1 LLPAAE
7 VAEKAVK
14 AAASETQTHFR
25 TCPLCEGMC
34 GVKITLKSGR
44 IESIRPDK
52 DNVWS
57 RGHICPKG
65 TTLGA
70 IHDDPDRIRRPMIRE
85 NDNWREAGWDEALRY
100 CEKLIH
106 KVHAT
111 HGSSAMSLFTGN
123 MVGKSFD
130 IGRHLMLFM
139 AQAKLGSYYSSSTV
153 DQQPKNLSSMLMYG
167 DMWKIPIPDID
178 NTELF
183 VCMGAN
189 PSASK
194 GSILSHRDVMGAI
207 RALRARGGRVIV
219 VDPVRTGTAQK
230 ADQWVSIV
238 PGTDAA
244 LLFAIVHVLFQE
256 NRVRLRHLENLV
268 NGVEAVRQA
277 AEPFSPEAVADFCG
291 VPAAVIR
298 TLTREISDA
307 SSAAVYGRIGLCTQR
322 FGSLASWLI
331 DVIAI
336 LTGNMDRFGGLMF
349 STQTAP
355 HLELTPPYPVDAP
368 IFGRRSRVRGV
379 RSIIGQLPASC
390 LGEEIDTPGEGQV
403 KGLFTLGANP
413 VVSVPGSD
421 RLDAA
426 LPQLDFMISLD
437 NYLNETT
444 RHAHVIFPSP
454 SVLESPHWDVWA
466 WPWSLTSGGH
476 YSAPLYKTDRVEE
489 WRVLVTLGCL
499 CSGKKLCDID
509 LDALD
514 REYFAA
520 MCRQVK
526 IDPEKALS
534 ASPTPGP
541 GRVLELAIR
550 SGPFGDRYGE
560 RPDGV
565 TLETFKAQPHGI
577 LFGPAQPKIEK
588 ILRTPSGKIEIA
600 PEHLLNDIPRLRT
613 AMQEPQSETLLVS
626 RRHLNSMN
634 SWMHNIEVLVK
645 GPERCTLFIHPRD
658 ARRIGVAD
666 GDLVRV
672 ATIEGSAEVVAEV
685 TDGIRPGVVSLPH
698 GWGHDRPG
706 SRTRVASRRPGVNSN
721 RLNPGRLVDEAS
733 GNAVVNGVPVRITKV
748 SAVV

>member
-1 LLPAAE
+1 
-7 VAEKAVK
+7 VN

-85 NDNWREAGWDEALRY
+85 SDNWREASWDEALRY

-106 KVHAT
+106 KVHAA

-230 ADQWVSIV
+230 ADQWISIV

-256 NRVRLRHLENLV
+256 NRVRLRHLQDLV

-291 VPAAVIR
+291 ITAAVIR
-298 TLTREISDA
+298 TLTREISEA

-355 HLELTPPYPVDAP
+355 HLELTPPYPADAP
-368 IFGRRSRVRGV
+368 IFGRPSRVRGV

-476 YSAPLYKTDRVEE
+476 YSAPLYKTDRMEE

-509 LDALD
+509 LDELD
-514 REYFAA
+514 RDYFAA

-526 IDPEKALS
+526 IDPEKALRT
-534 ASPTPGP
+534 SPTPGP
-541 GRVLELAIR
+541 ERVLELAIR

-565 TLETFKAQPHGI
+565 TLETFKARPHGI
-577 LFGPAQPKIEK
+577 LFGPAQPKIEE
-588 ILRTPSGKIEIA
+588 ILRTPSNKIEIA
-600 PEHLLNDIPRLRT
+600 PEHLLSDIPRLRT

-658 ARRIGVAD
+658 AQRIGVTN
-666 GDLVRV
+666 GELVRV
-672 ATIEGSAEVVAEV
+672 TTIEGSAEVAAEV

-733 GNAVVNGVPVRITKV
+733 GNAVVNGVPVRISKV
-748 SAVV
+748 SALV

>member
-1 LLPAAE
+1 
-7 VAEKAVK
+7 
-14 AAASETQTHFR
+14 
-25 TCPLCEGMC
+25 MC
-34 GVKITLKSGR
+34 GVKITLKSGK
-44 IESIRPDK
+44 IESIRPDH

-65 TTLGA
+65 TTLA
-70 IHDDPDRIRRPMIRE
+70 NLHDDPDRIRGPMIRE
-85 NDNWREAGWDEALRY
+85 NDRWREAGWEEALRH

-106 KVHAT
+106 KVHAA
-111 HGSSAMSLFTGN
+111 HGSSAMSMFTGN

-153 DQQPKNLSSMLMYG
+153 DQQPKNLSSMLLYG

-178 NTELF
+178 NTKLF

-219 VDPVRTGTAQK
+219 IDPVQTGTAQK
-230 ADQWVSIV
+230 ADQWISIV

-244 LLFAIVHVLFQE
+244 LLFAIVHTLFQE
-256 NRVRLRHLENLV
+256 QRVRLRHLAHLV
-268 NGVEAVRQA
+268 NGVDALREA

-291 VPAAVIR
+291 VPATVIR
-298 TLTREISDA
+298 TLTREISEA

-331 DVIAI
+331 DAIAI

-355 HLELTPPYPVDAP
+355 HLELTPPYPADAP
-368 IFGRRSRVRGV
+368 IFGRRSRVRGA

-390 LGEEIDTPGEGQV
+390 LAEEIDTPGDGQV
-403 KGLFTLGANP
+403 KGLVTLGANP

-444 RHAHVIFPSP
+444 RHAHVILPSP
-454 SVLESPHWDVWA
+454 SVLESAHWDIWA

-476 YSAPLYKTDRVEE
+476 YSAPLYKADRMEE

-499 CSGKKLCDID
+499 CGGKKLDQID

-514 REYFAA
+514 RDYFSA
-520 MCRQVK
+520 MCVQVK
-526 IDPEKALS
+526 VDPAKVLRM
-534 ASPTPGP
+534 SPKPGP
-541 GRVLELAIR
+541 ERVLELAIR

-565 TLETFKAQPHGI
+565 TLETFKARPHGI

-588 ILRTPSGKIEIA
+588 VLKTPSGKIELA
-600 PEHLLNDIPRLRT
+600 PEHLLNDIPRLRA
-613 AMQEPQSETLLVS
+613 AMQEPRSETLLVS

-645 GPERCTLFIHPRD
+645 GPERCTLFIHPED
-658 ARRIGVAD
+658 AQRIGVAD
-666 GDLVRV
+666 GEVV
-672 ATIEGSAEVVAEV
+672 CVTSTEGSAQVAAEV

-721 RLNPGRLVDEAS
+721 RINPGRLVDEAS
-733 GNAVVNGVPVRITKV
+733 GNAVVNGVPVKISKV
-748 SAVV
+748 SDSKVFDSLKSEARTGDWVR